1 MRKKLVV
8 FISIAFIV
16 MLAAC
21 GGEKVDDETATKYIS
36 KAEEIIHL
44 LNDEDYGAVV
54 DEFADDFKD
63 DSTEGQLREIQPLIE
78 DSGEF
83 KEVKKSSVEKSDGF
97 FVTVIAGK
105 YSEDDRIFTISFN
118 DDDEVVGLFVK

>member
-21 GGEKVDDETATKYIS
+21 GGEKVDDETATKYIN

-44 LNDEDYGAVV
+44 LNDDDYGAVV
-54 DEFADDFKD
+54 DEFSDDLKAEL
-63 DSTEGQLREIQPLIE
+63 TEDQLREIEPVIQ
-78 DSGEF
+78 DSGEYE
-83 KEVKKSSVEKSDGF
+83 EVKKSSVEKSEGV
-97 FVTVIAGK
+97 FVTVIAAK
-105 YSEDDRIFTISFN
+105 YSKDDRIFTISFN
-118 DDDEVVGLFVK
+118 DADEVVGLFVK